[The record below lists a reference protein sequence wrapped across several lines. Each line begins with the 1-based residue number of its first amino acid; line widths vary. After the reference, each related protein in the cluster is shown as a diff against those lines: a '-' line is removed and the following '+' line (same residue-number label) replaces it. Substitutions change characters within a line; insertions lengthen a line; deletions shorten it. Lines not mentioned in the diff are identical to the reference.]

1 MKEVPYDIPQLIHT
15 LKIQNWKKIVPFEFY
30 LTPLQKSLK
39 DVRDELSKLEKDGV
53 LLVKYIVENNED
65 L

>member
-1 MKEVPYDIPQLIHT
+1 MKETEFDIPQLIST
-15 LKIQNWKKIVPFEFY
+15 LKIPGWKKIAPFEFY

-39 DVRDELSKLEKDGV
+39 DVRDELSDLEKNGILYV
-53 LLVKYIVENNED
+53 YYIIEKNEE

>member
-1 MKEVPYDIPQLIHT
+1 MKEVPYDIPQLILT
-15 LKIQNWKKIVPFEFY
+15 LKINNWKKIAPFEFY
-30 LTPLQKSLK
+30 LTPLQKQLK

-53 LLVKYIVENNED
+53 LLVKYVPENNEE

>member
-1 MKEVPYDIPQLIHT
+1 MKDVPFDIPQLILT
-15 LKIQNWKKIVPFEFY
+15 LKIDGWKKVVPFEFY
-30 LTPLQKSLK
+30 LSPLQKSLK

-53 LLVKYIVENNED
+53 LLCKYVVENNEE